1 MSTETIGGYSEKK
14 NNRIKGLQN
23 LEVAKSLN
31 RPVIFVKKGVTG
43 EMLYGKKE
51 KPNFSPLSEKATIA
65 KSKALELFESGLS
78 ILEVANKL
86 RKSRTTIYNYFN
98 DFAKEKGAEWV
109 EKVKQNK
116 Q

>member
-1 MSTETIGGYSEKK
+1 MSTETTENHSEDAKK
-14 NNRIKGLQN
+14 
-23 LEVAKSLN
+23 LN
-31 RPVIFVKKGVTG
+31 RPIVFIKQGVTG

-51 KPNFSPLSEKATIA
+51 KTNFSPLSETAKIA
-65 KSKALELFESGLS
+65 KSKALELFEKGLS
-78 ILEVANKL
+78 VVEVAKKL

-98 DFAKEKGAEWV
+98 TFAKEKGAEWA